1 MTACILVIND
11 QLAILDLYYDLLNS
25 DDYELEL
32 SDYAFENLETIERLN
47 PNLIILDFP
56 VFKRSRAWRLLEQLK
71 MHRATASIPIIICTP
86 SMKDV
91 REQED
96 YLQQQGIVIYYK
108 PFQPEAFVETVQ
120 QMMRTPVRRAYS

>member
-11 QLAILDLYYDLLNS
+11 QPAILDLYYDLLNS

-32 SDYAFENLETIERLN
+32 SDYTFETLQTIERLN
-47 PNLIILDFP
+47 PTLIILDFP
-56 VFKRSRAWRLLEQLK
+56 VLNRARVWQLLDQLK
-71 MHRATASIPIIICTP
+71 MHLATASIPLILC
-86 SMKDV
+86 SAARSDV

-108 PFQPEAFVETVQ
+108 PFHPEAFIQTVQ
-120 QMMRTPVRRAYS
+120 QMIHSPIRKAC